1 MKLLEITRNKLAV
14 VLTMSV
20 LALPGVTIAQ
30 SNPTGGDAHKMS
42 MPMADSSSM
51 QGKDMMG
58 AMAKMRAQMESMKM
72 TGNVDDDFAMMM
84 RTHHQ
89 GAIDMAKIELAS
101 GKDPE
106 LRKMAQ
112 KTIDDQTKEIA
123 KLDKWMAKRGHE
135 HKK

>member
-1 MKLLEITRNKLAV
+1 MKLLEINRNKLAV
-14 VLTMSV
+14 ILAVSV

-30 SNPTGGDAHKMS
+30 ANTTGGDAHKMN

-51 QGKDMMG
+51 QGKDMMS

-72 TGNVDDDFAMMM
+72 TGNVDEDFAMMM

-89 GAIDMAKIELAS
+89 GAIDMSKIELAN
-101 GKDPE
+101 GKDRE

-123 KLDKWMAKRGHE
+123 KLDKWMAKKGDHM
-135 HKK
+135 K